1 MKIESGVFIMKKS
14 FKKIS
19 YFCFVIFV
27 FTNITVFGFEK
38 EGIITSS
45 YNSYISEDSGYLPRP
60 VEIKKGAEPTFTSFN
75 TRFNLLGAGEIPTT
89 YDLRNQGLVTSVKNQ
104 NPTGTCW
111 TFAGMSA
118 LESALLKNKLG
129 NPYDYSEANLNYA
142 LTKYTSDG
150 ENNSWGYDRALN
162 SGGNFGMVMAYLSRG
177 SGPVLEKNDI
187 FVSGVT
193 PAPRLASVTNSKLKE
208 KYATKMYQLPNLPSN
223 YTDTQRQAQ
232 ITKTKQFIIDFGVA
246 FCSYYTASSYYN
258 ATNTAYYYPY
268 SGTSQPNHAVS
279 IIGWDDN
286 YSKTNFKTQPT
297 GDGAFLIKNS
307 WGSNW
312 GNQGYFWLSYY
323 DKYVA
328 NDVSCVAEVK
338 NVKEY
343 DNIYQ
348 YDPLGVISE
357 LGLGETSVIAANK
370 FTSIQ
375 SGEILKAVG
384 FDTIE
389 ENQEYEIYVN
399 KNGHSLNSETL
410 IKVAE
415 GKLEDRLAYAGHHT
429 IDIPEQIING
439 TSFAIAVKLIS
450 SGIDG
455 ALFPMEMRLTETTT
469 ETETLKHKYD
479 YSTKATSNPNEGFIC
494 FDTNIPTPLNEN
506 GYWFDVDGWYK
517 PYSFYD
523 GENNRTLAFD
533 KASVCIKALT
543 DNPTSSVS
551 FYNGND
557 EVITSTTEDD
567 TVVSNIK
574 VRNANA
580 NTKAVLATYEGNK
593 LYNIEYKTGLTN
605 NDINVFNSTLPS
617 GTGYTFK
624 TILLDENTLKP
635 LINNGYSI
643 TK

>member
-1 MKIESGVFIMKKS
+1 MKKNL
-14 FKKIS
+14 KKIS
-19 YFCFVIFV
+19 YFCFVVFI
-27 FTNITVFGFEK
+27 FTNLTVFGFDK

-60 VEIKKGAEPTFTSFN
+60 VEIKKGAEPAFTSFN
-75 TRFNLLGAGEIPTT
+75 TRFNLLGAGEIPAT
-89 YDLRNQGLVTSVKNQ
+89 YDLRNEGLVTSIKSQ
-104 NPTGTCW
+104 GSTSICW
-111 TFAGMSA
+111 TFAGMST
-118 LESALLKNKLG
+118 LESALLKNNLG

-142 LTKYTSDG
+142 LTKYTLDG

-187 FVSGVT
+187 FVPGVT
-193 PAPRLASVTNSKLKE
+193 PAPRLVSVTNSKLKE

-223 YTDTQRQAQ
+223 YTDAQRQAQ
-232 ITKTKQFIIDFGVA
+232 ITKTKQFVMDFGIA

-328 NDVSCVAEVK
+328 NDVSCVAEIK

-348 YDPLGVISE
+348 YDPFGVISE
-357 LGLGETSVIAANK
+357 LGLGRAYVFGANK
-370 FTSIQ
+370 FTANSQ
-375 SGEILKAVG
+375 NEILKAVG
-384 FDTIE
+384 FDTVE
-389 ENQEYEIYVN
+389 ENQGYEIYVN
-399 KNGHSLNSETL
+399 KNGHNLNATTL

-415 GKLEDRLAYAGHHT
+415 GSLAYAGHHT

-439 TSFAIAVKLIS
+439 TNFAIVVKLIS

-455 ALFPMEMRLTETTT
+455 AFFPMEMRRTETT
-469 ETETLKHKYD
+469 HQYD
-479 YSTKATSNPNEGFIC
+479 YSSKATSNPNEGFISL
-494 FDTNIPTPLNEN
+494 DDIPLTEADEN
-506 GYWFDVDGWYK
+506 DYWFDVNDWYNTTPISGK
-517 PYSFYD
+517 TFVD
-523 GENNRTLAFD
+523 E

-543 DNPTSSVS
+543 DNPKSSVS

-574 VRNANA
+574 VRNANE
-580 NTKAVLATYEGNK
+580 NTKAVIATYEGNK